1 MWLWLEQFKWI
12 QSAACFRLTQDL
24 LSMGCFTFLA
34 SVQCTRDHND
44 IFCFHMYPSFCH
56 LSRKRESA
64 RGKGAAKRQH
74 FLEQA
79 SKRQH
84 FLEQEQ
90 TFFLSF
96 SALGADFFS
105 CVYLKAR
112 SRYKQVK
119 DLLSSNSDNAS
130 QLGNERRTPSHAMAE
145 TARRRERKISTYFL
159 ERAPYAGT

>member
-1 MWLWLEQFKWI
+1 
-12 QSAACFRLTQDL
+12 
-24 LSMGCFTFLA
+24 
-34 SVQCTRDHND
+34 
-44 IFCFHMYPSFCH
+44 MYPSFCH
-56 LSRKRESA
+56 LSRERESE

-105 CVYLKAR
+105 YVYLNAW

-119 DLLSSNSDNAS
+119 DVLSSNSENAS

-145 TARRRERKISTYFL
+145 TERRRERKISTYFF